1 MRTRVKLS
9 GQDGSRERYFDTMHY
24 ERLYL
29 DEIDDAAMLAQHIE
43 VYRVEYNTI
52 RRGSR
57 LDSEHWDTPL

>member
-1 MRTRVKLS
+1 
-9 GQDGSRERYFDTMHY
+9 MHY

-57 LDSEHWDTPL
+57 LDSEHRDTHL